1 MSFINNFPYPIY
13 IGILIIFIIGLIW
26 SIIKGYDQFR
36 TEHLILP
43 AIEGIISSILLII
56 LRTIKEF
63 KIFTPMQSPIFILTM
78 ISFAILMIN
87 VFVLA
92 IPKLR
97 YDHYHRNKL
106 IFYGILLLICICF
119 CILAYKFPDF
129 FNAPFKGH

>member
-63 KIFTPMQSPIFILTM
+63 KIFTSMQSTIFILIM

-97 YDHYHRNKL
+97 YDHYHRN
-106 IFYGILLLICICF
+106 IIIICGILLLICICLG
-119 CILAYKFPDF
+119 ILAYKFPDF